1 MKLTLKELELA
12 IPTIDLLE
20 SRKIVG
26 GYNEDQ
32 NIAFEVNGDD
42 VVVIASPEP
51 DRGYDPRENDPLE
64 QEEHEMYQGED
75 GRDNEINTGE
85 QNNNDSTNEL
95 TVQVPDGWCVLG
107 SIAAAIQAARGCSAA
122 AAIKAADDAFDKCG
136 INPNPTPGS
145 LGISS
150 PSGQEMANLLEAA
163 GFVVTFGVDDSTT
176 TSQNISN
183 HFDNGGA
190 GLGYISNEGVGHMVY
205 LDDYDLETKTYDY
218 YDPVLGTHD
227 TIGVHDCQIIL
238 FK

>member
-75 GRDNEINTGE
+75 GRDNDRPVLDELPNLLPGYGFKPTTDSYAMYGE
-85 QNNNDSTNEL
+85 YY
-95 TVQVPDGWCVLG
+95 
-107 SIAAAIQAARGCSAA
+107 R
-122 AAIKAADDAFDKCG
+122 IKAGITLLGGITIKEDFNLVFTPLFHGQPCGKQHDINSMDD
-136 INPNPTPGS
+136 
-145 LGISS
+145 
-150 PSGQEMANLLEAA
+150 LLAA
-163 GFVVTFGVDDSTT
+163 LKE
-176 TSQNISN
+176 Q
-183 HFDNGGA
+183 
-190 GLGYISNEGVGHMVY
+190 
-205 LDDYDLETKTYDY
+205 LERREVACK
-218 YDPVLGTHD
+218 
-227 TIGVHDCQIIL
+227 I
-238 FK
+238 

>member
-1 MKLTLKELELA
+1 M
-12 IPTIDLLE
+12 
-20 SRKIVG
+20 
-26 GYNEDQ
+26 
-32 NIAFEVNGDD
+32 F
-42 VVVIASPEP
+42 
-51 DRGYDPRENDPLE
+51 
-64 QEEHEMYQGED
+64 
-75 GRDNEINTGE
+75 
-85 QNNNDSTNEL
+85 
-95 TVQVPDGWCVLG
+95 
-107 SIAAAIQAARGCSAA
+107 SAA

-205 LDDYDLETKTYDY
+205 LEDYDLETKTYDY